1 MTWRK
6 VTLGDCV
13 TLQSGGTPSK
23 ANASYW
29 SGPVP
34 WVSAKDMTTL
44 RLRDT
49 EDHVSLEAVGN
60 GTRLVP
66 KGTLLAV
73 VRGMSLAKE
82 FRIVELQRPMTF
94 NQDVKAI
101 SPRDGVD
108 SRFILYSLLAQQE
121 YVLGIADEA
130 AHGTKRLQTDR
141 FLAVPISLPSLI
153 AQRRIASI
161 LSAYDDL
168 IENNTRRIAILEEMA
183 RRIYEEWFVHF
194 RFPGHEQVKMVESEL
209 GLIPEGW
216 QVESLGNVCSRLQS
230 GGTPSRSNDGYWQ
243 DGTVDWYKTKELWD
257 GFLFNSEEKIT
268 ELAVS
273 EKKTR
278 VFEAGVILMAI
289 YGSPTVGR
297 FGITTRRCA
306 CNQAAL
312 GIEPDTE
319 RITKWFLVHTLYS
332 LRQEFNNK
340 AQGAAQQNIS
350 KEKVAE
356 TKFVLPS
363 MTTLSGFESLV
374 APMWEMLLNLQKKN
388 LNLRATRDLL
398 LPKLISGELD
408 VSTLPEPEEA
418 IAA

>member
-1 MTWRK
+1 MRK
-6 VTLGDCV
+6 TTLGDLV
-13 TLQSGGTPSK
+13 TFRTGKLNS
-23 ANASYW
+23 NAAVATGQYPFFTCSQETYRIDSY
-29 SGPVP
+29 SF
-34 WVSAKDMTTL
+34 
-44 RLRDT
+44 DT
-49 EDHVSLEAVGN
+49 ECV
-60 GTRLVP
+60 
-66 KGTLLAV
+66 LLAGNNAAGV
-73 VRGMSLAKE
+73 YPLKYYKGKFDAYQRTYVIESLDRKVLSTR
-82 FRIVELQRPMTF
+82 FLYYLLRP
-94 NQDVKAI
+94 Q
-101 SPRDGVD
+101 
-108 SRFILYSLLAQQE
+108 LE
-121 YVLGIADEA
+121 
-130 AHGTKRLQTDR
+130 RLQTLSTGAATK
-141 FLAVPISLPSLI
+141 FLTLSILKNIEVSLPDVDV
-153 AQRRIASI
+153 QHRIASI

-183 RRIYEEWFVHF
+183 RRIYEEWFVRF
-194 RFPGHEQVKMVESEL
+194 LFPGHEQVKMVESEL

-216 QVESLGNVCSRLQS
+216 AVESLGNVCSRLQS
-230 GGTPSRSNDGYWQ
+230 GGTPSRSNDGYWHE
-243 DGTVDWYKTKELWD
+243 GTVDWYKTKELWD

-268 ELAVS
+268 ELAVLD
-273 EKKTR
+273 KKTR

-319 RITKWFLVHTLYS
+319 RVTKWFLVHTLYS

-374 APMWEMLLNLQKKN
+374 SPMWEMLLNLQKKN
-388 LNLRATRDLL
+388 LNLRTTRDLL

>member
-1 MTWRK
+1 MIAARK
-6 VTLGDCV
+6 PFKLDQLGSVERGRSRHRPRNDPS
-13 TLQSGGTPSK
+13 LYGGDIPFFQT
-23 ANASYW
+23 
-29 SGPVP
+29 G
-34 WVSAKDMTTL
+34 
-44 RLRDT
+44 
-49 EDHVSLEAVGN
+49 
-60 GTRLVP
+60 
-66 KGTLLAV
+66 
-73 VRGMSLAKE
+73 
-82 FRIVELQRPMTF
+82 
-94 NQDVKAI
+94 DVKAAE
-101 SPRDGVD
+101 
-108 SRFILYSLLAQQE
+108 LYLHNYTQTYNGKGLAQSRLWQPGTVCITIAANIAE
-121 YVLGIADEA
+121 SAVLSIPGCFPDSVVGFIPYEDKSD
-130 AHGTKRLQTDR
+130 GTFIKYYIDTLKHQMQSASRGTTQDNLSVDKLLTFD
-141 FLAVPISLPSLI
+141 FLVPEVSE
-153 AQRRIASI
+153 QRRIASI

-216 QVESLGNVCSRLQS
+216 KIESLGNVCSRLQS
-230 GGTPSRSNDGYWQ
+230 GGTPSRSNEGYWLA
-243 DGTVDWYKTKELWD
+243 GTVDWYKTKELWD
-257 GFLFNSEEKIT
+257 GFLFDAEEKIT
-268 ELAVS
+268 EIAIVD
-273 EKKTR
+273 KKTR
-278 VFEAGVILMAI
+278 VFEAGTILMAI

-306 CNQAAL
+306 CNQATL

-319 RITKWFLVHTLYS
+319 RISKWFLVHTLYS
-332 LRQEFNNK
+332 LRHEFNNK

-356 TKFVLPS
+356 TKFLLPR

-374 APMWEMLLNLQKKN
+374 IPMWEMLLNLQRKN

-408 VSTLPEPEEA
+408 VSSLPEPEEA